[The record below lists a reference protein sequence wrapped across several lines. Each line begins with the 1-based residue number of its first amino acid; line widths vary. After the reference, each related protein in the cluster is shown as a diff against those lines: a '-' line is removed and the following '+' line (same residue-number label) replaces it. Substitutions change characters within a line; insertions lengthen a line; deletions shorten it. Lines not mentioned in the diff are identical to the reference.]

1 MKKPIQI
8 TKQLSIKELKQ
19 LIKTGKDE
27 GEKTRAKI
35 ILEVNNGLMRREI
48 ADKLMVNID
57 TITDVVKRYNKQ
69 GMESFNVNKGGRPE
83 GNPKWNKQIFV
94 DLKAEINKQ
103 KEYWSVPKMVEWIKN
118 QKKTTIP
125 EITVWYHMVHKHD
138 MSYKSARP
146 HPHLGNTTKQAEFKK
161 KGFQIY

>member
-8 TKQLSIKELKQ
+8 TKQVKIKVLKQ

-35 ILEVNNGLMRREI
+35 ILEIDKGLMRKEI

-69 GMESFNVNKGGRPE
+69 GIESLSVNKGGRPE
-83 GNPKWNKQIFV
+83 GNPKWDKQIFV
-94 DLKAEINKQ
+94 ELTAEVNKQ
-103 KEYWSVPKMVEWIKN
+103 KEYWSVPKMVEWIKVN
-118 QKKTTIP
+118 KKTTIP
-125 EITVWYHMVHKHD
+125 EITVWYHMTNMHS

-161 KGFQIY
+161 KGFQTY